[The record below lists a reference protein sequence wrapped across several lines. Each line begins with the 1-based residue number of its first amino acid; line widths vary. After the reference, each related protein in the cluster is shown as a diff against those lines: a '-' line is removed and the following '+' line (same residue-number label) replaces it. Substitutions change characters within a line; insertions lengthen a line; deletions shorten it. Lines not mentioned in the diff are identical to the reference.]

1 MRWEKGERGW
11 EVGRGEEVEE
21 TGSVD
26 VGKKQTQRERE
37 GDCFFRELSTRSGY
51 SCLHM
56 YTAYYKEA
64 RYK

>member
-1 MRWEKGERGW
+1 M
-11 EVGRGEEVEE
+11 GRGEEVEE

-26 VGKKQTQRERE
+26 VGKKQTRRERE